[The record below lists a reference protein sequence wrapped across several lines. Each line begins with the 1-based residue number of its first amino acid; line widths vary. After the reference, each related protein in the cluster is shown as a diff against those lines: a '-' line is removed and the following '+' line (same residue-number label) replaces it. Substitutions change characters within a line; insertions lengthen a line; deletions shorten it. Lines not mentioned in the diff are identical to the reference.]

1 MEMMPWGTKDLTHRS
16 TEIISISLIM
26 LLLLVREKDCPR
38 WGLGV
43 RAGHLEVEI
52 DVDCEENVTDWTN
65 GLSLTA
71 VCVSNKLSH

>member
-52 DVDCEENVTDWTN
+52 DVDCGKCHRLNKWIIAYSR
-65 GLSLTA
+65 L
-71 VCVSNKLSH
+71 CV